1 MTNNPSRTLVSVFVA
16 GLFSLAP
23 GLVRAD
29 DWGTTGLDGDHTRFS
44 LERSGPRFGDGRWAT
59 TFRGSQLLAS
69 PVVADGVAVVVDLHG
84 GIHALSATD
93 GHVIWEASAGADV
106 QGSPA
111 ARRGRLFVPTTAN
124 QLRAYRLADGA
135 LLWTQDLGGMV
146 LSSPTP
152 VDDDVVVAPGLPQR
166 HLVRLSGTSGDV
178 VWQTADLMD
187 EFSNTSPAV
196 DGGLIVVGSNGGR
209 YDAFDAATGQAR
221 WSYAGDGIVHLAAPL
236 IWNGH
241 VYMAGGGD
249 SSSVHAVDAATGAAL
264 PGWPIQLPNYPPDV
278 AGTLIGRQRAVSS
291 VMAAGGLLL
300 LQTRQDDALDTNG
313 DGTVDQTL
321 SRESVVALD
330 PGDGTRIWDYALA
343 RTQFKDPNQVPKFFI
358 CPTPAGFPASDG
370 SPLAA
375 VASSLSPLLSV
386 LDVESGTE
394 LVRHAAAG
402 VTLASPVVANGR
414 LVNAAMNGV
423 TEGLLSSVNHPP
435 VAPILA
441 ANARPLDSA
450 SVTLR
455 WLPATDPD
463 GELPSYE
470 LRVDSDGE
478 VLQSWQQRIVLSAGV
493 TSTQLTGAFSPGVTY
508 TVALRARDGQGAYSA
523 WSAPETFQVITNP
536 PVQLNGQP
544 TSLVAALSAAAP
556 GDQLTL
562 SAGLYTLVDTLR
574 VGPGVVLQGA
584 GPGRTVLD
592 GTGLTVA
599 LSFAVNSAEHPARL
613 DGVTVAGAD
622 TCVQIGAHDVRLSH
636 LVVRDCH
643 RDGVA
648 VASSGTGV
656 ISNATLVGNGNA
668 VHSAGSIQVKNSL
681 LTANQIALLA
691 DTNAQLTSTYNDLFD
706 NQTDYQGTAAGTGDL
721 AAPVAFADLSHRD
734 LRLTATQPS
743 TDRGDPADDVAGEP
757 APNGGRVNLGA
768 YAGTADAETSV
779 PAPAPD
785 AGQAPSDPAAT
796 ATADATATVDAGVT
810 TDPAMVD
817 TATTPANPP
826 PAPGTLPPAS
836 SPPPPGLTPSDPTAA
851 PVPTTNVA
859 IHQAE
864 TPEGGCSMGGR
875 PQPSWLALLVGLP
888 FVVRRSRR
896 RHDHGAPRI

>member
-1 MTNNPSRTLVSVFVA
+1 MRNTPSSTLLSVFVA
-16 GLFSLAP
+16 GLVSLAP

-93 GHVIWEASAGADV
+93 GHVMWEASAGSDV

-124 QLRAYRLADGA
+124 QLLAFRLADGA
-135 LLWTQDLGGMV
+135 LLWTRDLGGMV

-166 HLVRLSGTSGDV
+166 HLVRLSGTTGDV

-187 EFSNTSPAV
+187 QFSNTSPAV
-196 DGGLIVVGSNGGR
+196 DAGLIVVGSNGGR
-209 YDAFDAATGQAR
+209 YYAFEAATGQAR

-249 SSSVHAVDAATGAAL
+249 SSSVHAVDAGTGAAL

-278 AGTLIGRQRAVSS
+278 AGAVIGRQRAVSS

-300 LQTRQDDALDTNG
+300 LQTRQDDALDTNA

-321 SRESVVALD
+321 SRETVVALD
-330 PGDGTRIWDYALA
+330 PGDGTRIWDHDLA
-343 RTQFKDPNQVPKFFI
+343 RVQFKDPNQVPKFFL
-358 CPTPAGFPASDG
+358 CPTPAGFPARDG

-386 LDVESGTE
+386 LDVESGSE

-402 VTLASPVVANGR
+402 ATLASPVVANGR

-441 ANARPLDSA
+441 ANPRPLDSA
-450 SVTLR
+450 NVTLR

-478 VLQSWQQRIVLSAGV
+478 VLQTWQQRIVLSAGV
-493 TSTQLTGAFSPGVTY
+493 TSTQLTGSFSPGVTY

-592 GTGLTVA
+592 GAGLSVA
-599 LSFAVNSAEHPARL
+599 VSFDVNSAPHPARL

-622 TCVQIGAHDVRLSH
+622 TCVQIGVTDVRLSH
-636 LVVRDCH
+636 IVVRDCH

-648 VASSGTGV
+648 VGSSGTGV

-668 VHSAGSIQVKNSL
+668 VHSAGSIRVKNSL

-721 AAPVAFADLSHRD
+721 AAPVAFADLPHRD
-734 LRLTATQPS
+734 LRLTETQPS
-743 TDRGDPADDVAGEP
+743 TDKGDPADEVASEP

-768 YAGTADAETSV
+768 YAGTPDAETS
-779 PAPAPD
+779 AATPAPD
-785 AGQAPSDPAAT
+785 AGQPTSDPAADGGLT
-796 ATADATATVDAGVT
+796 A
-810 TDPAMVD
+810 DPAMVNG
-817 TATTPANPP
+817 ATTPAS
-826 PAPGTLPPAS
+826 PAPPAS
-836 SPPPPGLTPSDPTAA
+836 LAAPGMAPSDPTAA
-851 PVPTTNVA
+851 PIPTATVA
-859 IHQAE
+859 IQQAA
-864 TPEGGCSMGGR
+864 TPEGGCSLGGR
-875 PQPSWLALLVGLP
+875 PRPSWLALLVGLP
-888 FVVRRSRR
+888 FFVRRARR
-896 RHDHGAPRI
+896 RHDRGAPRL